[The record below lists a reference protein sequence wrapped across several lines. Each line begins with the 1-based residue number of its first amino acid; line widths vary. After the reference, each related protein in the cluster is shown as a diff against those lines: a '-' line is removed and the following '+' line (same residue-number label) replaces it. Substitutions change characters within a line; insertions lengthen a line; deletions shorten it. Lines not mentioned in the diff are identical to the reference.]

1 MNRLFKMVGSV
12 NPPRSLFNL
21 SYVKKLTCDMGEL
34 IPVLCDECVPGD
46 IWKIGNQM
54 ILRFTPLVA
63 PIMHQVD
70 VYVHYFFVPYR
81 LIATMDRGDHIEYTW
96 EEFIT
101 GGEDGDST
109 AQLGIIG
116 GPLLKGGIGDYL
128 GMPLGIA
135 WPGSQAPIGLPWD
148 AYHFIWDEYYRDE
161 NLQEKSWHTGLY
173 PIDDILKR
181 NWEKDYFTSAL
192 LSQTRGTAPALP
204 ISGMSKAEFDFTDLV
219 TGLSGHAQ
227 SIVSEDTATNNN
239 IGTLLSTAPYVTA
252 RNNLEG
258 FLDNNTVDLSMA
270 VGFDISDIRLA
281 FQIQR
286 FMERN
291 ERAGIRLKEFLQ
303 AHFGISPKDERLQR
317 PEYIGGSKCPVIVSE
332 VIQTSEDGTTP
343 QGTLKGHGISVDQQ
357 FITKYRVEE
366 HGLIMGLL
374 SIMPKPDYT
383 PQGINRQWLRK
394 SRYDFYF
401 PEFANLSEQAIT
413 RQEIYCNNVEA
424 DNDTIFGYCGA
435 YDEMRTKQNMVCGNF
450 RDTYDY
456 WHMARQFGSASVLN
470 SSFIECV
477 PRKDCFAVTDED
489 CCLVEF
495 GNLLSVLRPMPVI
508 AEPGFVDHV

>member
-1 MNRLFKMVGSV
+1 MVGSV
-12 NPPRSLFNL
+12 NPPRSMFNL
-21 SYVKKLTCDMGEL
+21 SYEKKLTCDMGEL

-46 IWKIGNQM
+46 IWKIANQIVM
-54 ILRFTPLVA
+54 RFTPLVA
-63 PIMHQVD
+63 PIMHVID

-81 LIATMDRGDHIEYTW
+81 LIAEVENVVTGAYENKW
-96 EEFIT
+96 EGFIT
-101 GGEDGDST
+101 GGVDGDNT
-109 AQLGIIG
+109 DTLGFVSG
-116 GPLLKGGIGDYL
+116 NFAKGGLGDYF
-128 GMPLGIA
+128 GMPLGITWTA
-135 WPGSQAPIGLPWD
+135 AQSPSGFPWD
-148 AYHFIWDEYYRDE
+148 AYHLIYDEYYRDE
-161 NLQEKSWHTGLY
+161 NLQDKTWHNPAV
-173 PIDDILKR
+173 PIDEVLLR

-192 LSQTRGTAPALP
+192 LEQTRGTAPALP
-204 ISGMSKAEFDFTDLV
+204 ISGMSKAEFDFNDLV
-219 TGLSGHAQ
+219 TGLTGHAQ
-227 SIVSEDTATNNN
+227 NIVGEDTATNNH
-239 IGTLLSTAPYVTA
+239 IGTLLATAPYVKA

-303 AHFGISPKDERLQR
+303 AHFGVSPRDERLQR
-317 PEYIGGSKCPVIVSE
+317 PEYIGGSKCPVIISE

-343 QGTLKGHGISVDQQ
+343 QGTLKGHGISIDQQ

-366 HGLIMGLL
+366 HGLIMGLM
-374 SIMPKPDYT
+374 SIMPKPNYT

-413 RQEIYCNNVEA
+413 RQEIYATAVEA
-424 DNDTIFGYCGA
+424 ENDTIFGYCGA
-435 YDEMRTKQNMVCGNF
+435 YDEMRTKNNMVCGNF

-456 WHMARQFGSASVLN
+456 WHMARQFGSAPELN
-470 SSFIECV
+470 VSFIQCV

-489 CCLVEF
+489 CCLVQF
-495 GNLLSVLRPMPVI
+495 GNILQVLRPMPVI